1 MDIKRTRPIQRG
13 DIYYA
18 DLTPVTGS
26 EQGGIRPVLVIQNN
40 VGNHYSPTVIAAA
53 ITGYVKRQPHPC
65 TAQGRGLRPLPGLHR
80 PAGAAPDAG
89 QVQAGRIYGQR
100 GRGQDAGSGRR
111 AEHQRGSEGN
121 ESLKSAIIHSGDIPM
136 DISAD
141 FILPNQRR
149 TPPMTTKELTD
160 NAAFLSAMQMLE
172 RMLEQ
177 KLLSPAEAEKTRS
190 ELKRRL
196 RPTLIFA

>member
-1 MDIKRTRPIQRG
+1 MSR
-13 DIYYA
+13 A
-18 DLTPVTGS
+18 S
-26 EQGGIRPVLVIQNN
+26 A
-40 VGNHYSPTVIAAA
+40 SPTHVRLRGAACGLFRDSTVLLEQLRTLDKSRLGEYMGSVGGDKMREVAAA
-53 ITGYVKRQPHPC
+53 LNISV
-65 TAQGRGLRPLPGLHR
+65 GLK
-80 PAGAAPDAG
+80 
-89 QVQAGRIYGQR
+89 
-100 GRGQDAGSGRR
+100 
-111 AEHQRGSEGN
+111 

-172 RMLEQ
+172 Q